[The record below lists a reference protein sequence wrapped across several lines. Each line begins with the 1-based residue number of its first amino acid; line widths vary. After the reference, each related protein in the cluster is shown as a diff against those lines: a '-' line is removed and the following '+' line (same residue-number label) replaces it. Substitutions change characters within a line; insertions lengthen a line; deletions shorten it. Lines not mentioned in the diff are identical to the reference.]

1 METQIQQI
9 KTSWPAAWALLQGL
23 FWLLVVLAVVLTAL
37 ANLDLPADLA
47 RANPRLASA
56 LVFARKV
63 APVLR
68 GALKPL
74 LGIFAPKIAAQVVSE
89 LFEAAP
95 TPAAPTTSEKKP

>member
-23 FWLLVVLAVVLTAL
+23 FWLLVALAVVLTAL

-95 TPAAPTTSEKKP
+95 TSVPPTSEKKP